1 MKSKRFH
8 IPLFAALALSLA
20 VLPSAGQ
27 AADGCYAIGKQVA
40 AENGARLASATAE
53 NRGGKTVCV
62 VVILVPGSYGQ
73 YPRRQE
79 IVVPLD

>member
-8 IPLFAALALSLA
+8 IPLVAALALSFA
-20 VLPSAGQ
+20 ILPSVGHT
-27 AADGCYAIGKQVA
+27 ADGCYAIGKQVA

-53 NRGGKTVCV
+53 TRGGQTVCV
-62 VVILVPGSYGQ
+62 VVILVPGGNGQ

-79 IVVPLD
+79 IIVPLN